1 MTDWPITL
9 QEAAKMLH
17 ASQRWLREHLK
28 MHPCGRK
35 AGRRI
40 IFTESD
46 YQELLSSLETMEKY
60 NARKSDRAHHRP
72 AMSAERAK
80 EELFKM
86 LTDSKHKAVEKR
98 ERRKR

>member
-9 QEAAKMLH
+9 QEAAKKIH
-17 ASQRWLREHLK
+17 ASERWLRGHLK
-28 MHPCGRK
+28 MNPSGRK
-35 AGRRI
+35 SGRRI

-60 NARKSDRAHHRP
+60 NARKSDRAYHQP
-72 AMSAERAK
+72 TMSAERAK
-80 EELFKM
+80 RKVIKM
-86 LTDSKHKAVEKR
+86 LTESKHKAVEKR